1 MSDDEIDR
9 ADLGDLGDRLGKGGQ
24 ATVHRLPSL
33 RLPDVAGEGVYK
45 HYHVGHQP
53 PHGLR
58 AIVRARSKLAAP
70 VRARLDEI
78 ASWPARVVID
88 RGVICGVVMPLIP
101 GSFFDHRRLPSG
113 KVSTLP
119 REVQSLFIGPEL
131 AARAG
136 LAFPDTTERLA
147 VCRDLAGALALLHE
161 NGLVFGDINAKNELF
176 RTGAAPSVMLVD
188 CDAVRIRGSAP
199 VVRQLNAPDWAP
211 PEGAVLT
218 QATDL
223 YKLGLFILRTLS
235 PGPQASTSRSP
246 QRLRSVLD
254 TEGRRLLGAALADL
268 GRLRPQAAEW
278 ESYFADRTGLGA
290 VPAQVKDAPVPQPVP
305 VTTTAGWR
313 RDPGTGRWVP
323 AL

>member
-9 ADLGDLGDRLGKGGQ
+9 AKLGDLGERLGKGGQ
-24 ATVHRLPSL
+24 ATVHLVPSL
-33 RLPDVAGEGVYK
+33 RLADVAGDLVYK

-58 AIVRARSKLAAP
+58 AIVRARRKLAVP

-88 RGVICGVVMPLIP
+88 QGTICGVVMPLIP
-101 GSFFDHRRLPSG
+101 SSFFDRRRLPSG

-119 REVQSLFIGPEL
+119 REVQGLFVGPEL
-131 AARAG
+131 ATRAG
-136 LAFPDTTERLA
+136 LVYPDLTDRLA
-147 VCRDLAGALALLHE
+147 VCRDLAGALALLHS
-161 NGLVFGDINAKNELF
+161 NGLVFGDINAKNALF
-176 RTGAAPSVMLVD
+176 RTGATPSVMLVD

-223 YKLGLFILRTLS
+223 YKLGLFVLRALS
-235 PGPQASTSRSP
+235 PGPQASTSRNL
-246 QRLRSVLD
+246 QRVRSVLD
-254 TEGRRLLGAALADL
+254 AEGRRLLGAALADL
-268 GRLRPQAAEW
+268 GRLRPEAAEW
-278 ESYFADRTGLGA
+278 ESYFATRARHSFVPDQVRA
-290 VPAQVKDAPVPQPVP
+290 NPAPKPVPA
-305 VTTTAGWR
+305 TTTSGWR
-313 RDPGTGRWVP
+313 RDPATGHWIP

>member
-9 ADLGDLGDRLGKGGQ
+9 AELGDLGERLGKGGQ
-24 ATVHRLPSL
+24 ATVHLLPSL
-33 RLPDVAGEGVYK
+33 RLPDVAGEVVYK
-45 HYHVGHQP
+45 HYHAGHQP

-70 VRARLDEI
+70 VRARLDGI
-78 ASWPARVVID
+78 ASWPARVVIEQ
-88 RGVICGVVMPLIP
+88 GAVCGVVMPLIP
-101 GSFFDHRRLPSG
+101 SSYFDRRRLPSG

-119 REVQSLFIGPEL
+119 REVQGLFVGPEV
-131 AARAG
+131 ASRAG
-136 LAFPDTTERLA
+136 LAYPDMTDRRA

-161 NGLVFGDINAKNELF
+161 NGLVFGDVNAKNALF
-176 RTGAAPSVMLVD
+176 RTGATPSVMLVD

-223 YKLGLFILRTLS
+223 YKLGLFVLRTLS

-246 QRLRSVLD
+246 QRVRSVLD
-254 TEGRRLLGAALADL
+254 AEGRRLLGAALADL
-268 GRLRPQAAEW
+268 GRLRPEAAEW
-278 ESYFADRTGLGA
+278 ESYFATRTGLSS
-290 VPAQVKDAPVPQPVP
+290 VPDQVAAGSGRQPAP
-305 VTTTAGWR
+305 TTTSGWR

>member
-1 MSDDEIDR
+1 M
-9 ADLGDLGDRLGKGGQ
+9 
-24 ATVHRLPSL
+24 HRVPSL
-33 RLPDVAGEGVYK
+33 RLPDVAGEVVYK
-45 HYHVGHQP
+45 HYHAGHQP

-58 AIVRARSKLAAP
+58 AIVRARSKLATP

-78 ASWPARVVID
+78 AAWPARVVID
-88 RGVICGVVMPLIP
+88 RGAICGVVMPLIP
-101 GSFFDHRRLPSG
+101 SSFFDQRRLPSG

-119 REVQSLFIGPEL
+119 REAQSLFIGPEL

-136 LAFPDTTERLA
+136 LAFPGMAQRLA

-161 NGLVFGDINAKNELF
+161 NDLVFGDINAKNELF
-176 RTGAAPSVMLVD
+176 RTDSKPSVMLVD

-199 VVRQLNAPDWAP
+199 VVQQLNAPDWAP

-223 YKLGLFILRTLS
+223 YKLGLFVLRTLS

-254 TEGRRLLGAALADL
+254 AEGRRLLGAALADL

-278 ESYFADRTGLGA
+278 EAYFADRTGLNA
-290 VPAQVKDAPVPQPVP
+290 VPAQAAGVSAAQRIPA
-305 VTTTAGWR
+305 TTTPGWR
-313 RDPGTGRWVP
+313 RDPATGRWVP